1 MTRFL
6 ASLSLLLAFS
16 CGSGTKPAPHTN
28 GPQANAPAEK
38 NAVPA
43 APPASPA
50 LLAQQKHGGELY
62 ARICAVCHGVKGE
75 GYKADRASA
84 LAHPEFLASTTDY
97 FMRVAIA
104 RGRPGTVMSAWSSDY
119 GGPLSASDVDA
130 IIAFMRS
137 WQTKPRVS
145 LDERPRG
152 GDAKR
157 AEPVYARECAQCHGA
172 RGVGGPNI
180 QIGDRGLL
188 ASATNGFLRHAIRHG
203 RAGTPMPAYGEKL
216 GDQGVEDMVALIR
229 SFGELPETAQG
240 ATGAT
245 GAPHDPHAGHNH
257 GHDHHGHDHA
267 HHGHEPPK
275 LSAPLPLGKVVLNP
289 RGKDPVGF
297 EVYPKMTPAKVI
309 HDQLVAGARMAFLD
323 ARPPSDYVRKHIAG
337 AVSVP
342 YYDPSPYLDKLP
354 KDTWLVSY
362 CFCPTAESGELARK
376 LLAHG
381 FKKVTVLAEGLGYWE
396 AQGWKTKST
405 AEAKKPQNDEK
416 KPQNDGKPK

>member
-1 MTRFL
+1 MSRFFVW
-6 ASLSLLLAFS
+6 SSLLFAFS

-28 GPQANAPAEK
+28 GPQPNAPA
-38 NAVPA
+38 AQPAPAPA
-43 APPASPA
+43 APPVPPM
-50 LLAQQKHGGELY
+50 LLAQQQHGAELY
-62 ARICAVCHGVKGE
+62 ARICAVCHGAKGE

-84 LAHPEFLASTTDY
+84 LAHPEFLASASD
-97 FMRVAIA
+97 FFLRVAIA
-104 RGRPGTVMSAWSSDY
+104 RGRPGTVMSAWSSDH

-130 IIAFMRS
+130 IVAFMRT
-137 WQTKPRVS
+137 WQTQPRAV
-145 LDERPRG
+145 LDERPRS

-188 ASATNGFLRHAIRHG
+188 ATVSNGFLRHAIRKG
-203 RAGTPMPAYGEKL
+203 RAGTPMPAYAEKL

-229 SFGELPETAQG
+229 SFGELPAGPGQGPTA
-240 ATGAT
+240 T
-245 GAPHDPHAGHNH
+245 P
-257 GHDHHGHDHA
+257 HDHA
-267 HHGHEPPK
+267 HHGHDHHHHEPPK
-275 LSAPLPLGKVVLNP
+275 LSAPLPLGKVTLNP
-289 RGKDPVGF
+289 RGPDPVGF
-297 EVYPKMTPAKVI
+297 EVYPKMTSAKVI
-309 HDQLVAGARMAFLD
+309 HDQLAAGARMAFLD

-362 CFCPTAESGELARK
+362 CFCPTAESGALAKK
-376 LLAHG
+376 LLEHG

-396 AQGWKTKST
+396 AQGWKTKTSK
-405 AEAKKPQNDEK
+405 EAAKPPAK
-416 KPQNDGKPK
+416 SK